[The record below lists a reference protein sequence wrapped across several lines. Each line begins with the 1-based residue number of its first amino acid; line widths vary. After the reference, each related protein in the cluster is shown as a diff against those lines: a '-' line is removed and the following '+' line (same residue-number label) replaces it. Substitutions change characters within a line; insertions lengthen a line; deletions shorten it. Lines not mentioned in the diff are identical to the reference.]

1 MNRKLHIVSFDVPYP
16 ANYGGVIDVF
26 YKLKALK
33 QLGIDIVLHTY
44 EYGRGQQ
51 SELEKYCSKIFYYQ
65 RNSFVRSYLSTDP
78 FIVKSRANEELIDNL
93 NSDESPILFEGLH
106 TTLPIVTKRLKQ
118 QRTYVRTHNIEHR
131 FYKGL
136 AKSES
141 NIFKRNFFKQEAEKL
156 KRYERV
162 LEEVDG
168 VFSISPYEQQY
179 FIKKYGDKCT
189 YVPAFH
195 NTKIYT
201 KHKLNSKKILYHG
214 NVLVSENVKAA
225 LFLID
230 TYKDSPYNLIIA
242 SSYTNKDL
250 DKETG
255 KHSNIEFK
263 HLSNQEELYT
273 LFEETHINA
282 LPTFQKTGIKLKLLN
297 TLYQGKFII
306 ANDFMVEDT
315 GLETLCERA
324 NTKEEF
330 LQKTKDLLQQ
340 GFDKEIIKE
349 RKEILEGFST
359 TSGAKKIVETI
370 FS

>member
-1 MNRKLHIVSFDVPYP
+1 MNKKLHIVSFDVPYP

-33 QLGIDIVLHTY
+33 QQGVDIVLHTY

-51 SELEKYCSKIFYYQ
+51 PELKKHCSKVFYYP

-78 FIVKSRANEELIDNL
+78 FIVKSRASEVLIDNL

-106 TTLPIVTKRLKQ
+106 TTLPIITKRLKQ
-118 QRTYVRTHNIEHR
+118 QRTYIRTHNIEHR

-136 AKSES
+136 SKSES
-141 NIFKRNFFKQEAEKL
+141 NIFKRNFFKQEAKKL

-168 VFSISPYEQQY
+168 VFSISPYEQKY
-179 FIKKYGDKCT
+179 FLKKYGDKCT

-195 NTKIYT
+195 NTKIYSN
-201 KHKLNSKKILYHG
+201 HKFNSKKILYHG

-230 TYKDSPYNLIIA
+230 TYKDSTYNLIIA
-242 SSYTNKDL
+242 SSYRNKEL
-250 DKETG
+250 GKEIEIYP
-255 KHSNIEFK
+255 NIEFK

-273 LFEETHINA
+273 LFEEAHINA

-330 LQKTKDLLQQ
+330 LEKSKTLLQKD
-340 GFDKEIIKE
+340 FKDEIIKE
-349 RKEILEGFST
+349 RRRVLENFNT
-359 TSGAKKIVETI
+359 TLGAKKIIETI